1 MIFNLSTY
9 FVPKNCNK
17 IINKR
22 LFRVSNVL
30 DQDNFLLR
38 KLNRKREEKQGEKHL
53 NLFVLV
59 KKKSLKKHLFFK
71 V

>member
-59 KKKSLKKHLFFK
+59 KKKKLKKTFIF
-71 V
+71 